1 MRKEIEYKVLRAEEI
16 TREMFT
22 NFIRHQKV
30 TKCWR
35 KIEGE
40 WLMKDIEF
48 VDDWSDKEYS
58 LLSGY
63 LKNTS
68 KTGGIV
74 IGVFHKDKL
83 KGFASVESEFLGSDK
98 EYLDLSSLHV
108 SEDMRGHGIGK
119 VLFEMST
126 TWAREKGAKK
136 LYISAHSSVET
147 QGFYRSVGCVEALE
161 YNKEHVDKEPY
172 DCQLEYVL

>member
-1 MRKEIEYKVLRAEEI
+1 MEYRKLTADEIKIDL
-16 TREMFT
+16 FKD
-22 NFIRHQKV
+22 FIRHQKV

-35 KIEGE
+35 KVEGE
-40 WLMKDIEF
+40 WLIKDIEF
-48 VDDWSDKEYS
+48 IDDWTEEEYS

-74 IGVFHKDKL
+74 IGAFQEDKL
-83 KGFASVESEFLGSDK
+83 KGFASVESESLGSNE
-98 EYLDLSSLHV
+98 EYQDLSSLHV
-108 SEDMRGHGIGK
+108 SEDMRGQGIGK
-119 VLFEMST
+119 VLFEMGT

-147 QGFYRSVGCVEALE
+147 QGFYRSLGCVEA
-161 YNKEHVDKEPY
+161 KEHSQDHVDREPY

>member
-1 MRKEIEYKVLRAEEI
+1 MPKSIICRKLTEYEI
-16 TREMFT
+16 TRDLFKD
-22 NFIRHQKV
+22 FIRHQKV

-35 KIEGE
+35 KIDGE
-40 WLMKDIEF
+40 WLIKDIEF
-48 VDDWSDKEYS
+48 VDDWSEEEYS

-74 IGVFHKDKL
+74 IGAFQEDRL
-83 KGFASVESEFLGSDK
+83 KGFASVESEPLGFNK
-98 EYLDLSSLHV
+98 EYLDLSSLHI
-108 SEDMRGHGIGK
+108 SEDMRGRGIGK
-119 VLFEMST
+119 VLFQMTSN
-126 TWAREKGAKK
+126 WAREKGAKK

-147 QGFYRSVGCVEALE
+147 QGFYRSLGCVEAME
-161 YNKEHVDKEPY
+161 YNQAHVDREPY